1 MSLEH
6 IHMGG
11 RRTETFDGVNPRILN
26 VLLNNLDIAY
36 RFGYLKT
43 LSLVLTSRNR
53 KLSPESYRFPK
64 HSKSFGEFATNQLY

>member
-1 MSLEH
+1 
-6 IHMGG
+6 MGG

-53 KLSPESYRFPK
+53 K
-64 HSKSFGEFATNQLY
+64 